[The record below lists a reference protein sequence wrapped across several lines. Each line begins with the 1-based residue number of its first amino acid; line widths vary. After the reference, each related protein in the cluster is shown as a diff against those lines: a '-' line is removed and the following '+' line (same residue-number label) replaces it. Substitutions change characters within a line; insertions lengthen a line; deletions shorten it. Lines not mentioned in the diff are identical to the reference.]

1 MTNRRHWITIR
12 EQDYNVADAIMEKL
26 YQQGNIDSVRVD
38 ESVGNGRIMLGVE
51 CSWSDLFAMKDK
63 FTKSGIVVT

>member
-12 EQDYNVADAIMEKL
+12 KQDYNVADAIMEKL

-38 ESVGNGRIMLGVE
+38 ESVGNRQIMLGIE

-63 FTKSGIVVT
+63 FTKNGIVVT